1 MLINSKVAK
10 QQLLNILAGQSQTDL
25 VPADM
30 LPYLTGWLVK
40 AKLGA
45 ALYEALGDDFIAEK
59 ATLQGIYYTNVYRD
73 TVQKK
78 LFLQVAEQL
87 NPAETEIIL
96 LKGSAIAPLAWD
108 EPFLRFKADVD
119 FLVRRE
125 KMADVHKVLHGMQ
138 FRYKKPDKIKS
149 YFSDLPPTNKE
160 GQIEMVSPTV
170 DRVQIEAHTE
180 IFVGH
185 VQRLTNRRIE
195 DEIWER
201 KVPADLNIMPAG
213 VEVELPFWRLGNE
226 DLILHTIIH
235 TAVNHQYDPNTL
247 RNMVDVLRLNDRL
260 EIDWQVVYERV
271 VWMRAKTAVWLF
283 LHLMAGV
290 FGELPSEIDAL
301 RQKLEPGKLRRH
313 LLEKFITP
321 DKVLNLYNILLTSR
335 RFGLLLL
342 QIDRPIDMLKVLVRL
357 PWLMAD

>member
-10 QQLLNILAGQSQTDL
+10 QQLLNILAGRSRTGT
-25 VPADM
+25 VSADM

-45 ALYEALGDDFIAEK
+45 ALYEILGNDFPDAK
-59 ATLQGIYYTNVYRD
+59 ANLQGIYYTHVYRD

-78 LFLQVAEQL
+78 VFLQIAEEL
-87 NPAETEIIL
+87 NSAETEIVL

-108 EPFLRFKADVD
+108 ESFLRYKADVD
-119 FLVRRE
+119 FLVRRPT
-125 KMADVHKVLHGMQ
+125 MHTVHDILHRME
-138 FRYKKPDKIKS
+138 FRYKKPDKVKKH
-149 YFSDLPPTNKE
+149 FSDLPPTNKE

-195 DEIWER
+195 EDIWER
-201 KVPADLNIMPAG
+201 KVPADMNILPAG
-213 VEVELPFWRLGNE
+213 GDEESRFWRLSNE
-226 DLILHTIIH
+226 DLVLHTMIH
-235 TAVNHQYDPNTL
+235 TAINHQFDPNTL

-260 EIDWQVVYERV
+260 DIDWGVVYERV
-271 VWMRAKTAVWLF
+271 VWMRTKTAVWLF
-283 LHLMAGV
+283 LQLMQEI
-290 FGELPSEIDAL
+290 FGDLPKEMEQV
-301 RQKLEPGKLRRH
+301 RQKLEPGMLRRN
-313 LLEKFITP
+313 LINNLING
-321 DKVLNLYNILLTSR
+321 DKVLNLYNILLSNK
-335 RFGLLLL
+335 RFSLLLL

-357 PWLMAD
+357 PWLMGD